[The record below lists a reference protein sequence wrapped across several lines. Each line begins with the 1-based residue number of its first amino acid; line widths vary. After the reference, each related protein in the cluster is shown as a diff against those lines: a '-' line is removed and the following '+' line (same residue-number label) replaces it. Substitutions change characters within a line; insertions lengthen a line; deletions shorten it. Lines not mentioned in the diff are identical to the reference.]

1 MAPRHRNGGSGIDS
15 MKTIRHITVCLAFVV
30 CLAFAVLAWLAYLL
44 FACPAIGARRGWIYA
59 GDIIKKEMAGNT

>member
-1 MAPRHRNGGSGIDS
+1 

-30 CLAFAVLAWLAYLL
+30 CLAFAVIAWLAYLL

-59 GDIIKKEMAGNT
+59 GDIIKKEMAR